1 MEEGDELKED
11 RRWDG
16 MWDGMWDERG
26 LEGRRSGRKDGWNCI
41 HNLGDYNSYLSIRN
55 KTTT

>member
-11 RRWDG
+11 RR
-16 MWDGMWDERG
+16 WDGMWDERG

-55 KTTT
+55 KNTT